1 MAQST
6 QQMTE
11 WIRKGEP
18 HKKIKQDIVVTTRT
32 LENSSSWRLC
42 TGCRRHRDVCSG
54 VWFSVQN
61 LLFVPHHHCFFFFNP
76 EMYNDL
82 SLEKCTFLC
91 NLWAPGGLMNLCTYL
106 CIANSIRSLFIF
118 GIRKKSWNQEAQISS
133 FPSLELKQMEVVLS
147 HIQRHSTRF
156 GNCSNI
162 KCFSRIVSR
171 AWGVVWVNSTVVDS
185 R

>member
-1 MAQST
+1 M
-6 QQMTE
+6 
-11 WIRKGEP
+11 WWLRG
-18 HKKIKQDIVVTTRT
+18 
-32 LENSSSWRLC
+32 SWRTAQAGVC
-42 TGCRRHRDVCSG
+42 AQAADITGMFAVVSD
-54 VWFSVQN
+54 F
-61 LLFVPHHHCFFFFNP
+61 LFKLSCLFPTITVFFFFNP

-82 SLEKCTFLC
+82 PLEKCTFLC

-118 GIRKKSWNQEAQISS
+118 GIRKESWNQEAQISS

-147 HIQRHSTRF
+147 HIQRYSTCF

-162 KCFSRIVSR
+162 KCFSRIVSK
-171 AWGVVWVNSTVVDS
+171 AWGIVWVNSTVGDS

>member
-61 LLFVPHHHCFFFFNP
+61 LLFVPHRHCFFFFNP

-133 FPSLELKQMEVVLS
+133 FPSLELKANGS
-147 HIQRHSTRF
+147 
-156 GNCSNI
+156 
-162 KCFSRIVSR
+162 
-171 AWGVVWVNSTVVDS
+171 GVVSHTATQHSLWKLLKHKMLLQDCVKGLGCSVS
-185 R
+185 EQYSGR